1 MKRIIALTVFCL
13 LPFAAYADGFGVS
26 GKVGTLGAG
35 VDLTASL
42 SDDTLTG
49 RIGFNQFKF
58 SKTSVQSTVTYNLDL
73 KLQTVEALADWYPFQ
88 GTFRTTFGLMY
99 NNNKLDMTG
108 IPTSGSYT
116 VNGVTYPASDVGSL
130 NGNVTFNKV
139 APYLGIGWG
148 NPVASGKGW
157 GFVADIGVLFQGSPK
172 VNLTATCNPAIA
184 GTPTCAQLQSD
195 TQAEV
200 SKTQSSLSNFNKYP
214 VASVGLSYQF

>member
-1 MKRIIALTVFCL
+1 MKKIIALAVFCL
-13 LPFAAYADGFGVS
+13 LPFAACADGLGVS
-26 GKVGTLGAG
+26 GKVGTLGVGA
-35 VDLTASL
+35 DLTASL

-73 KLQTVEALADWYPFQ
+73 KLQTFEALADWYPFQ
-88 GTFRTTFGLMY
+88 GTFRTTLGLMY
-99 NNNKLDMTG
+99 NNNKMDMTG

-130 NGNVTFNKV
+130 NGNVTFNKI

-157 GFVADIGVLFQGSPK
+157 GFVADIGVLFQGTPR
-172 VNLTATCNPAIA
+172 VNLNAVCNPAIA
-184 GTPTCAQLQSD
+184 GTPTCTQLQSD

-200 SKTQSSLSNFNKYP
+200 NKTRFSLSNFNKYP
-214 VASVGLSYQF
+214 VASAGLSYQF